1 MRLGELFDNV
11 LKGVFGSFIWAYVV
25 NDSVASKYGNDVSN
39 SKFANVSQYRGVYS
53 TKPCSPIECIYKKT
67 PPQWSVI
74 YLIRLRYSIE
84 LGICFEKKQ
93 LNNTVLQLQLLIALN
108 VSMNIVCPCII
119 DQRCLI

>member
-25 NDSVASKYGNDVSN
+25 SSKYGNDVSN

-67 PPQWSVI
+67 PEWSVI
-74 YLIRLRYSIE
+74 YLIRLR
-84 LGICFEKKQ
+84 
-93 LNNTVLQLQLLIALN
+93 
-108 VSMNIVCPCII
+108 
-119 DQRCLI
+119 